1 MDDERLQEL
10 INEATVDCYG
20 EEEEFWGMLAALE
33 DELEFP
39 LKATLIGEQVELIG
53 FNNKGSSFRCGIL
66 ARVFYKGKEYSV
78 SLADLQMGNADSHSA
93 KWLAAYRHWFRY

>member
-53 FNNKGSSFRCGIL
+53 LDTNGSSSRRGIVV
-66 ARVFYKGKEYSV
+66 RVRHKGKEYSV
-78 SLADLQMGNADSHSA
+78 SLVDQQMEDADSHSA
-93 KWLAAYRHWFRY
+93 KWLAAYRYWFQY